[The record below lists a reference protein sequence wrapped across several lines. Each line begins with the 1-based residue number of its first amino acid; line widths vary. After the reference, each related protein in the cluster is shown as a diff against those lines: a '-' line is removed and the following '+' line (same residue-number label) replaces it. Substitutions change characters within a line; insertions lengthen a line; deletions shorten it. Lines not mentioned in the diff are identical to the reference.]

1 VFLAFHC
8 KKLNIIEKDLKR
20 LPHPFETSR
29 SQTLYSA
36 TGGGGRTN
44 SSHPATPPHGTTN
57 TNASPATPLPPLPS
71 PNSINQEARI
81 GNLRE
86 LLYIYSQEHP
96 NMGYRQ
102 GMHEIASFLLLVLE
116 LEEQSDFPHHPIIT
130 PILPF
135 AYALLENTLEQLQI
149 AYDASVDQSLQHM
162 SLAILTKLYQNDPVL
177 HRHLT
182 TSPNIPPPPIYC
194 TRWVRLLFSR
204 EVIGYENVLR
214 LWDVLYEEQF
224 KPRAAH
230 QLEPQL
236 PLVSNQ
242 SDYNN
247 SSSSN
252 GDENDESG
260 ARGTTKVTKPKTV
273 ELMHVLEITA
283 ASRILLLR
291 NDLLLPDN
299 NPLDLL
305 MNMPPLADI
314 TPLANLLRQ
323 LLQQGDL
330 DEPIPIPPSQQLY
343 PPPATP
349 PSKQQQQ
356 QQSSSQKSLSLKALR
371 QTFGQKS
378 ESLKNKIINTTNEW
392 KTNMQQQRESTNGM
406 PGGGGIGGMNMSMS
420 LGGGAGGVLRASSV
434 SIDMAAAASAAI
446 RNHQKVFQSVHQ
458 QEPQTVHFADPLLNM
473 LNPQSQ
479 QQQQQQP
486 KSQPMASRTPM
497 QSYPN
502 QSTMGASSAAGYSYS
517 GVVPSSPSSDVV
529 VAQMKQ
535 QQSQWAQD
543 MQRHIWTV
551 QQFLML
557 VEQQKS
563 VVASAAATASAAA
576 STKDG
581 SSMAEVVH
589 GLGNMVLGVPQDVWE
604 AVADLDRIHH
614 DLQNS
619 AMGGEF
625 W

>member
-1 VFLAFHC
+1 
-8 KKLNIIEKDLKR
+8 
-20 LPHPFETSR
+20 
-29 SQTLYSA
+29 
-36 TGGGGRTN
+36 
-44 SSHPATPPHGTTN
+44 
-57 TNASPATPLPPLPS
+57 
-71 PNSINQEARI
+71 
-81 GNLRE
+81 
-86 LLYIYSQEHP
+86 
-96 NMGYRQ
+96 MGYRQ

-116 LEEQSDFPHHPIIT
+116 LEEQSDFPHHHPIIS

-162 SLAILTKLYQNDPVL
+162 SLSILTKIYQNDPVL

-236 PLVSNQ
+236 PLVSNR
-242 SDYNN
+242 SDNN
-247 SSSSN
+247 NNNGSSKSDDNS
-252 GDENDESG
+252 EPG
-260 ARGTTKVTKPKTV
+260 ARGPSKTTKPRTV
-273 ELMHVLEITA
+273 ELMHVLEVTA
-283 ASRILLLR
+283 AARILLLR
-291 NDLLLPDN
+291 NDLLFPDN

-330 DEPIPIPPSQQLY
+330 DEPIPIPASQQLY
-343 PPPATP
+343 PPPVTP
-349 PSKQQQQ
+349 PSSKQQSH
-356 QQSSSQKSLSLKALR
+356 QQSSAQKSLSLKALR

-392 KTNMQQQRESTNGM
+392 KTNMQQQRESTSGVQ
-406 PGGGGIGGMNMSMS
+406 GGGGMNMSMS
-420 LGGGAGGVLRASSV
+420 LGGGGGGVLRASSV

-458 QEPQTVHFADPLLNM
+458 REPQTVFFADPLLNM

-479 QQQQQQP
+479 QQQP
-486 KSQPMASRTPM
+486 KSQPTSSRTPL

-502 QSTMGASSAAGYSYS
+502 QPTMGAASAAGYSNYS
-517 GVVPSSPSSDVV
+517 GVVPSSPSSEGVV

-563 VVASAAATASAAA
+563 VVASAVATASAAA

-581 SSMAEVVH
+581 GSSMADVVH
-589 GLGNMVLGVPQDVWE
+589 GLGNMALGVPQDVWE